1 MLEFAVAPVQQA
13 LLTCSPCS
21 LINQIDLVR
30 LSDPLD
36 TYVWPGASLLL
47 QSFLKVLM
55 LLTIFV
61 ASSRLTLRMS
71 AKVALPAVYA
81 MLTIVQ
87 VPAVSPATVAG
98 ASVPTITPVEESNA
112 ADPPAMIKLKTQQ
125 A

>member
-1 MLEFAVAPVQQA
+1 
-13 LLTCSPCS
+13 
-21 LINQIDLVR
+21 
-30 LSDPLD
+30 
-36 TYVWPGASLLL
+36 
-47 QSFLKVLM
+47 M
-55 LLTIFV
+55 LLTNFV

-112 ADPPAMIKLKTQQ
+112 ADPPAIIKLKTQQ